1 MSRTFCKRKGEKKRR
16 NAKEEKGKFQ
26 EDCVRIPCRN
36 SGVLHQDSNQAN
48 KLICEPTCLFL
59 SVHHCAT
66 VQVGLANKEQ
76 ADARDEKILT

>member
-16 NAKEEKGKFQ
+16 NAEEEKDKCQ

-36 SGVLHQDSNQAN
+36 SEMLHQDSNQAS
-48 KLICEPTCLFL
+48 KLICEPAFTIL